1 MKIIRPEA
9 NAIMSTNNPRFPWA
23 TFLWE
28 LAHMVLIVSV
38 LLFLFTTSAR
48 AEPSKRTPTAAQVC
62 SHLGAW
68 AYNFNNQRLMGA
80 SIGLTSDQ
88 IDTYNFQDELAKVN
102 ITLAQERALLHAVL
116 LRVYQDGNYSSE
128 DEAVAVMDSCMIGA
142 GGHASRN

>member
-1 MKIIRPEA
+1 MSSKTGKLLELVMVSFALGLVTALLIILVSLTFSQ
-9 NAIMSTNNPRFPWA
+9 NA
-23 TFLWE
+23 
-28 LAHMVLIVSV
+28 H
-38 LLFLFTTSAR
+38 
-48 AEPSKRTPTAAQVC
+48 AEPPKRTPTAAQVC

-128 DEAVAVMDSCMIGA
+128 DEAVAVMNSCMLGA
-142 GGHASRN
+142 GGGSARNQ